1 MWKNI
6 KKFRSEVR
14 SMPKKIPESILDML
28 DRLIQ
33 DETVPRSVRRA
44 ASEIKERLVKS
55 KKVSVEAASA
65 ITILEDLSADPNLPM
80 HVRTMIWNLASQLE
94 RISVD

>member
-1 MWKNI
+1 MA
-6 KKFRSEVR
+6 KKV
-14 SMPKKIPESILDML
+14 PESVLDTL

-33 DETVPRSVRRA
+33 DDTVPRSVKRVA
-44 ASEIKERLVKS
+44 NEIKERLLSS

-65 ITILEDLSADPNLPM
+65 ITKLEDLSSDPNLPM

-94 RISVD
+94 RISVE

>member
-1 MWKNI
+1 MARK
-6 KKFRSEVR
+6 V
-14 SMPKKIPESILDML
+14 PESVLDTL

-33 DETVPRSVRRA
+33 DDTVPRSVRKV
-44 ASEIKERLVKS
+44 ASEIKEKLLSS

-65 ITILEDLSADPNLPM
+65 ITILEDISTDPNLPM

-94 RISVD
+94 RISVE

>member
-1 MWKNI
+1 MA
-6 KKFRSEVR
+6 KKV
-14 SMPKKIPESILDML
+14 PESVLDTL

-33 DETVPRSVRRA
+33 DDTVPRSVRRV
-44 ASEIKERLVKS
+44 ASEIKERLLSS
-55 KKVSVEAASA
+55 KKISVEAASA
-65 ITILEDLSADPNLPM
+65 ITILEDISADPNLPM

>member
-1 MWKNI
+1 
-6 KKFRSEVR
+6 
-14 SMPKKIPESILDML
+14 MPRKVPESILDTL

-33 DETVPRSVRRA
+33 DDTVPRSVRRV
-44 ASEIKERLVKS
+44 ASEIKDRLLSS

-65 ITILEDLSADPNLPM
+65 ITILEDISSDPNLPM

-94 RISVD
+94 RISVE